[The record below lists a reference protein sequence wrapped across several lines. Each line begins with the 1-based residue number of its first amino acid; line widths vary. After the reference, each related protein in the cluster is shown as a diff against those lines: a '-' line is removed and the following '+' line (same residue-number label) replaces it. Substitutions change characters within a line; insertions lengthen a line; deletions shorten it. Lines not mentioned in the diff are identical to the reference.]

1 MSWWV
6 YLDYSDEREC
16 LVPNHTEGGT
26 YCLGNTNG
34 EVGTQQA
41 DLNITYN
48 YSPHYYKLINTE
60 EGIRW
65 LSGRTASETIPLLE
79 NAVDNLGFERT
90 DDYWDATE
98 GNAGYA
104 LSILL
109 SWAKLHPEAI
119 WRVS

>member
-1 MSWWV
+1 MSWWIS
-6 YLDYSDEREC
+6 LDYADIREC

-34 EVGTQQA
+34 EVGTQEA
-41 DLNITYN
+41 SLNVTYN
-48 YSPHYYKLINTE
+48 YSPFYYQLINTE

-65 LSGRTASETIPLLE
+65 LSGKTANETIPILE
-79 NAVDNLGFERT
+79 NAVSVLGCEKT
-90 DDYWDATE
+90 EDYWDANE

-109 SWAKLHPEAI
+109 SWAKLHPDAI
-119 WRVS
+119 WSVN